1 MVSQYD
7 PMSTGL
13 ILGLSLL
20 ALAVLWVGV
29 EIRTLQDG
37 IPGNHITAT
46 VRRAW
51 AREPGPFFL
60 FALALGFLMGHLFWC
75 ACP

>member
-1 MVSQYD
+1 
-7 PMSTGL
+7 MSTGA

-20 ALAVLWVGV
+20 ALALLWLAV
-29 EIRTLQDG
+29 EWRTLTDH

-46 VRRAW
+46 VRAAW
-51 AREPGPFFL
+51 RKEPGVFL
-60 FALALGFLMGHLFWC
+60 ILFVCLGYLMGHFFWC